1 MDVRLTPCVITQ
13 EQNTC
18 ICVSGTLFEVTVP
31 KRVEKTICYVNRGTF
46 MGNSGNLDENLVAT
60 RQDSNIGARVEITDL
75 DADSDADVVITDLDL
90 YMSDTEV

>member
-1 MDVRLTPCVITQ
+1 
-13 EQNTC
+13 
-18 ICVSGTLFEVTVP
+18 
-31 KRVEKTICYVNRGTF
+31 